1 MNKEVVIYHIVG
13 AQFKHLRIGNENILQ
28 LTKQYIVPKK
38 VWFKEHMENMWNKV
52 LRCKEYQIQLFSQR
66 ISDTAI
72 FPFLRKLLQIWK

>member
-38 VWFKEHMENMWNKV
+38 V
-52 LRCKEYQIQLFSQR
+52 
-66 ISDTAI
+66 
-72 FPFLRKLLQIWK
+72 